1 MGTETVAIIDDDPS
15 VRAFLEAA
23 LREQDY
29 QVMSFATA
37 EAYLASP
44 RARAPSC
51 LIVDLQLPGMDGEQ
65 LFRALRDDDRSIPVI
80 FMSGYGTVS
89 IATRLM
95 KEGAVYFLEK
105 PVRLQELERFVGEA
119 LALARRRDELDELR
133 RRLDSLTPREHEI
146 LNLVIKGMSSRQ
158 IATAL
163 SRSEPTIQ
171 LHRAHIMKKLDVR
184 GVANLVR
191 LVIRAQSASVPNERP
206 RVGPS

>member
-105 PVRLQELERFVGEA
+105 PVRLQELERLVDRHLGPSELGVDDA
-119 LALARRRDELDELR
+119 QAVDGLLRLVLLTGQQPRARLRRHLVADAVELR
-133 RRLDSLTPREHEI
+133 LLLAQAGDQPAPGSNDVSGNTL
-146 LNLVIKGMSSRQ
+146 G
-158 IATAL
+158 
-163 SRSEPTIQ
+163 TI
-171 LHRAHIMKKLDVR
+171 RTD
-184 GVANLVR
+184 
-191 LVIRAQSASVPNERP
+191 
-206 RVGPS
+206 

>member
-191 LVIRAQSASVPNERP
+191 LVTRAQSASVPNERP

>member
-1 MGTETVAIIDDDPS
+1 
-15 VRAFLEAA
+15 
-23 LREQDY
+23 
-29 QVMSFATA
+29 
-37 EAYLASP
+37 
-44 RARAPSC
+44 
-51 LIVDLQLPGMDGEQ
+51 MDGEQ

-191 LVIRAQSASVPNERP
+191 LVTRAQSASVPNERP

>member
-1 MGTETVAIIDDDPS
+1 MAIIDDDPS

-191 LVIRAQSASVPNERP
+191 LVTRAQSASVPNERP